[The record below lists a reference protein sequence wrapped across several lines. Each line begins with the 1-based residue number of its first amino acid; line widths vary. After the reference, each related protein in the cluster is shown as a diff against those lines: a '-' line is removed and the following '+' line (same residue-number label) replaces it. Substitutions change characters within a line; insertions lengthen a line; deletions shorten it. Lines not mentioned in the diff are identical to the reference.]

1 MIKKTEYTIIK
12 DKDFIGKRYETYT
25 IEKKITHSNGKVE
38 IRTRA
43 FIPFR
48 DGDINKI
55 NLDELVFLEPI
66 TPEEWEKLS
75 PEYRKAWCNGTLTKE
90 LCEEREEVLRKM
102 KEGVI

>member
-1 MIKKTEYTIIK
+1 MIEKTEYTITK

-25 IEKKITHSNGKVE
+25 IEKKIMHSNGKVE
-38 IRTRA
+38 IRTRV

-55 NLDELVFLEPI
+55 NLDKLHFPEPF
-66 TPEEWEKLS
+66 TAEEGEKLS

-90 LCEEREEVLRKM
+90 LCKEREEVLRKM
-102 KEGVI
+102 KEGVV